1 MAIFKACRPF
11 FICLDS
17 PQSLNVIFRIVKNKK
32 LFRLRKDRIIGG
44 VCAGL
49 ADYFEI
55 DPIIMRLIFLALLF
69 AGAGLLIYIIAWIFI
84 PSK

>member
-1 MAIFKACRPF
+1 
-11 FICLDS
+11 
-17 PQSLNVIFRIVKNKK
+17 VKNKK

-69 AGAGLLIYIIAWIFI
+69 AGAGLLIYFIAWIFI

>member
-1 MAIFKACRPF
+1 M
-11 FICLDS
+11 
-17 PQSLNVIFRIVKNKK
+17 KNRK
-32 LFRLRKDRIIGG
+32 LFRSRKDKIIGG
-44 VCAGL
+44 VCVGL

-55 DPIIMRLIFLALLF
+55 DPIIVRLVFLALLF